1 MPIKVL
7 IADDELLFKR
17 VVSQFFKQ
25 QIKEGKYE
33 FHYATNGKEALD
45 QITSG
50 LKIDIVLVDIRMPEM
65 DGLAL
70 IEKLNDKGIPVK
82 TIIVSAYPD
91 LDNIKKAMN
100 EGAFDFL
107 VKPLNLEELEECIN
121 RLFQLKKQSTKLAKP
136 QETQRAA
143 RIKSLLSDPSSQKV
157 TPIVAYEIIKKL
169 RVPQQIEVIGR
180 LVEKFNVE
188 EIDELKYTI
197 ESLEY
202 VALEK
207 QKRREEIAQEA
218 YGRLGL
224 DPKKLPLIALEQ
236 GFVEE
241 RVVQKKLAT
250 GEVKNYGIHLYL
262 RWTDKNC
269 KGYYLGPTYALDE
282 TAKEI
287 LSIIG
292 YSQDESN
299 SSQTSLPE
307 DDSLE
312 PLIEDSPEKKH
323 RLKPPIRLYGKGLK
337 AK

>member
-33 FHYATNGKEALD
+33 FHYATSGKEALE

-136 QETQRAA
+136 PESKSAT
-143 RIKSLLSDPSSQKV
+143 RIKSLISDPSSQKV
-157 TPIVAYEIIKKL
+157 TPYLAYEIIKKL
-169 RVPQQIEVIGR
+169 QVPQQIGVIER

-188 EIDELKYTI
+188 EIDELKYAI

-207 QKRREEIAQEA
+207 QKRREEIALEA
-218 YGRLGL
+218 YERLAL
-224 DPKKLPLIALEQ
+224 DPKKIPLIALEQ
-236 GFVEE
+236 GYVEE

-250 GEVKNYGIHLYL
+250 GEVKTYGIHLYL
-262 RWTDKNC
+262 RWTDKGL
-269 KGYYLGPTYALDE
+269 KGYYLGPAYDLDE

-292 YSQDESN
+292 YSPDESD

-307 DDSLE
+307 DDSVEQLKD
-312 PLIEDSPEKKH
+312 DSREEK
-323 RLKPPIRLYGKGLK
+323 RRIKPPTRLYGKDLK